1 MKKRVLSLLS
11 VLIVLTFA
19 LVACGSKG
27 TASKLDGTTW
37 NLSGGKEEASGIE
50 VTAEQMAALGM
61 EEFKFEFKKG
71 GVATVTFAGESAD
84 GTFTEKDNEVTI
96 TEDGSESFTG
106 TIEDNKLTISQ
117 DGMSLYFEKSEK

>member
-11 VLIVLTFA
+11 ILIVLSFA

-50 VTAEQMAALGM
+50 VTADQMAALGM
-61 EEFKFEFKKG
+61 EEFKFDFKQG

-96 TEDGSESFTG
+96 TSEGESITG
-106 TIEDNKLTISQ
+106 TLEDNKLTISQ
-117 DGMSLYFEKSEK
+117 DGMTLYFEKSEK

>member
-11 VLIVLTFA
+11 ILIVLSFA

-50 VTAEQMAALGM
+50 VTADQMAALGM

-84 GTFTEKDNEVTI
+84 GKFTEKDNEVTI
-96 TEDGSESFTG
+96 TADGESITG
-106 TIEDNKLTISQ
+106 TLEDNKLTISQ
-117 DGMSLYFEKSEK
+117 DGMALYFEKSE